1 MRTRIEAAEP
11 EGNEPEEI
19 AAWVAAGF
27 SVEDAE
33 VWRRWRFTIAQAEAW
48 QAVGVGEGLHAAQ
61 WSTAGV
67 GPETVKSW
75 RDSGIEASEAV
86 RWHEMGCDADEA
98 RAEKRKGN
106 GPEEAFS
113 QSHPRQGGGS
123 GVVRTSRLISQQGML
138 GTSGPI
144 QAFHQ
149 SGGDPRVIHSYL
161 QHQWFDEE
169 AMAWATRGIEAADA
183 YTWHEI
189 GLTPDEA
196 GRLALQGRMPGEV
209 IREWWS
215 AGIPFDEV
223 AEWIGAG
230 LSAREAVD
238 QRAKGI
244 TAEQAAALRALRREE
259 GVPQRDPTLRPEL
272 LGRQGPPGSERPGPS
287 PDDEEAARAEIEHAF
302 ECMLEV
308 EEGSNALPMVDG
320 GSNLASCLAEAGARH
335 GVDPDQSARTVSV
348 DSLRF
353 INDHEAR
360 VIYSIVISGPFS
372 FNPMLRGRQGKA
384 TLVEGEWKVARETF
398 CMFMQ
403 LAGVECP
410 PREG

>member
-1 MRTRIEAAEP
+1 MKTRIDAAEP

-19 AAWVAAGF
+19 AAWVASGF
-27 SVEDAE
+27 SLENAE

-48 QAVGVGEGLHAAQ
+48 QAADVEEGLHAAQ

-86 RWHEMGCDADEA
+86 RWHEMGFDAEGA
-98 RAEKRKGN
+98 RAEKKKGH

-113 QSHPRQGGGS
+113 RSHPTQGGGWISRSS
-123 GVVRTSRLISQQGML
+123 GQRGML
-138 GTSGPI
+138 GASGST

-149 SGGDPRVIHSYL
+149 SIADPRVIHGYM
-161 QHQWFDEE
+161 QRQWFDEE
-169 AMAWATRGIEAADA
+169 AMAWATHSIEAADA
-183 YTWHEI
+183 YTWYEL

-230 LSAREAVD
+230 LSSGEAVD

-259 GVPQRDPTLRPEL
+259 GVPQRDPTLRQEP
-272 LGRQGPPGSERPGPS
+272 LGRQGPPGSERPGPP

-320 GSNLASCLAEAGARH
+320 GSNLASCLAEAAARH
-335 GVDPDQSARTVSV
+335 GVDPDQSTRTVRV

-384 TLVEGEWKVARETF
+384 ILVKGGWKVARETF